1 MLFYQIV
8 EYVRSFV
15 RRESG
20 QDLAEYALIL
30 ALVAIAAIVA
40 LTTLGGSIGNILT
53 HISDALS
60 NALTS

>member
-15 RRESG
+15 RREAG

-40 LTTLGGSIGNILT
+40 LTTLGGSISNILT
-53 HISDALS
+53 SISDALS
-60 NALTS
+60 SAS